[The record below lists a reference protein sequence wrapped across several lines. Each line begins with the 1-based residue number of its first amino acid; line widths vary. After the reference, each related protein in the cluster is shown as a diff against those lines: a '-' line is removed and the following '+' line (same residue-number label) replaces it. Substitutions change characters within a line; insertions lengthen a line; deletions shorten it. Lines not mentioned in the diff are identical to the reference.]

1 MQHLYIAKEKFGPF
15 SGTAWTMYI
24 DWSGLTQLSEVVS
37 LDGMLGPVALGEVK
51 DSYWPHIVNE
61 DYMLDFFVDLDFLL
75 SELADPGDL
84 NVLNVIR
91 RPSVDVRSLDW
102 NGFTF
107 LGYDLL
113 DQDVSISA
121 LTNCGGFPD
130 VFANTELSDVGLIPD
145 FDRAVEIRDRLRR
158 MHPSEYHAECDL
170 WAISRWQ
177 GNEGTPQLY

>member
-1 MQHLYIAKEKFGPF
+1 M
-15 SGTAWTMYI
+15 
-24 DWSGLTQLSEVVS
+24 
-37 LDGMLGPVALGEVK
+37 
-51 DSYWPHIVNE
+51 
-61 DYMLDFFVDLDFLL
+61 
-75 SELADPGDL
+75 
-84 NVLNVIR
+84 
-91 RPSVDVRSLDW
+91 RSLDW

-145 FDRAVEIRDRLRR
+145 FDRAVEIRDHLRG
-158 MHPSEYHAECDL
+158 MHPSEYHANCDL

-177 GNEGTPQLY
+177 GNEGTPQLD